1 MIITFSPPPQCSQ
14 CLKTLDSPRRLIL
27 ETEKSFDKLHALK
40 YKFYFKVLL
49 CTICVTMH
57 FSLCLLSWMKTRL
70 KQAKWAQIAHETE
83 PSWRLPD
90 HPDGVGPSHHP
101 SLHCPHCEDDSF
113 YSVMFW
119 PSWPMIFCC
128 RGSDL
133 RIHLH
138 LSPLR
143 GQNRSKSKKKIF
155 PRAVTLLAW

>member
-70 KQAKWAQIAHETE
+70 KQAKQAQIAHETE

-90 HPDGVGPSHHP
+90 HPDGVGPIHHP
-101 SLHCPHCEDDSF
+101 SLHCPNHEDDF
-113 YSVMFW
+113 NLLQCLILIRDM
-119 PSWPMIFCC
+119 
-128 RGSDL
+128 
-133 RIHLH
+133 
-138 LSPLR
+138 LSQRLKTAILVTVAGQNGPLR
-143 GQNRSKSKKKIF
+143 RQKVS
-155 PRAVTLLAW
+155 